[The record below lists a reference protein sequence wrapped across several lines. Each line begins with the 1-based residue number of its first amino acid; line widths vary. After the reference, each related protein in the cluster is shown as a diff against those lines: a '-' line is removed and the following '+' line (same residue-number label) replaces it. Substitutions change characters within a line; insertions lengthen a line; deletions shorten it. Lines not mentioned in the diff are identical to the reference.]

1 MEWLRAHP
9 YTSAI
14 SAAVLLVFVGAYI
27 VISRASQP
35 AGTSPTSWGGEAV
48 PFLDPTSYPIGEDT
62 SNGAGA
68 PQDAQTITG
77 RVQDGPPYTYIAP
90 NFVNT
95 APPTEDNSDSYDFDA
110 FIAELTKQSVVKATA
125 DTGGGTQSAYTFVP
139 RGLISTTTS
148 RAARSALQQQL
159 YDYGNDIGS
168 TIESFEQQHSNT
180 VQVLKVQ
187 VEERANPE
195 KAAAVVKIGRD
206 FEELGKLLLQ
216 MDSVPPAVATAHGA
230 LAQSYIELGKK
241 LALVPGAERD
251 ADYIKAI
258 EAYNASADVFVQNY
272 ARLVSLFGAYSVT
285 FTSIDG
291 GKVFTFNPT
300 GF

>member
-1 MEWLRAHP
+1 MEWLRTHP

-14 SAAVLLVFVGAYI
+14 GAAVFLVLVGTY
-27 VISRASQP
+27 VVVSRASQP
-35 AGTSPTSWGGEAV
+35 EGTRPTSWGGEAV
-48 PFLDPTSYPIGEDT
+48 PFLDPTSYAPAAGSSREDG
-62 SNGAGA
+62 SIM
-68 PQDAQTITG
+68 QQ
-77 RVQDGPPYTYIAP
+77 VQNSPPYTYIAP

-95 APPTEDNSDSYDFDA
+95 APPDEDNSDSYDFDA
-110 FIAELTKQSVVKATA
+110 FIAELTRQSSVKA
-125 DTGGGTQSAYTFVP
+125 DTSGEGSQSAYTYIP

-148 RAARSALQQQL
+148 RSTRSALQQEL

-180 VQVLKVQ
+180 VQILKVQ
-187 VEERANPE
+187 VEDRADPE
-195 KAAAVVKIGRD
+195 KAAAVVKVGRD

-216 MDSVPPAVATAHGA
+216 MDPVPSTAATAHEA
-230 LAQSYIELGKK
+230 LAQSYIGLGKK

-258 EAYNASADVFVQNY
+258 EAYNASADIFVQNY
-272 ARLVSLFGAYSVT
+272 VRLVALFGVYSVT
-285 FTSIDG
+285 FTSVDG
-291 GKVFTFNPT
+291 GKIFTFNPG

>member
-48 PFLDPTSYPIGEDT
+48 PFLDPTSYAPATGPSREDG
-62 SNGAGA
+62 SIM
-68 PQDAQTITG
+68 QQ
-77 RVQDGPPYTYIAP
+77 VQDGPPYTYIAP

-95 APPTEDNSDSYDFDA
+95 APPAEDNSDSYNFDA

-125 DTGGGTQSAYTFVP
+125 DTGGGAQSAYTFVP

-216 MDSVPPAVATAHGA
+216 MDSVPPAAATAHGA

-258 EAYNASADVFVQNY
+258 EAYNASADTFVQNY

-291 GKVFTFNPT
+291 GKVFTFNPG